1 MRVIEMWK
9 EGLPHR
15 LPELDGGTV
24 FLSIVYGTIR
34 SAPFQLMDH
43 FRLLAMNRFESFRF
57 A

>member
-1 MRVIEMWK
+1 MWK